1 MSRYS
6 HKGKTFIGLKKT
18 QDDNLLK
25 LGSLLDKGTLPDTIT
40 QLQDI
45 LNPLLNNIFVDGP
58 LSQLPTEFN
67 IANTTTGYDNIYTIP
82 TKKANLDVDKYKAFL
97 KFMIKKLYEN
107 NTGFSQNT
115 PDGEIITAYCI
126 NDNKEDKTSIENIKK
141 RYEKLYLYKNKEP
154 KKYVNK
160 NKQNNANNEWKTVT
174 TKKKHKY
181 ESKHE
186 NNNESKY
193 PEWVTDLLNLS
204 KKILYKEIEN
214 ILGIKNILEQNDTE
228 FLETIRKRTDGLLAC
243 SKTEIDKNK
252 KEFYTTEYEKNK
264 KTSNTTNTTN
274 NNSSNSS
281 NNTNLNKSKTL
292 ITKKEIEKQCKNTI
306 WGIKDYE
313 YSKKTK
319 EELETEFDDFK
330 HFIEN
335 TPNELIFMK
344 SFIPPDYFID
354 NDTPNWESIKE
365 LMLSRNRNFKQYVFG
380 YTEDIEHYS
389 KYKTFFELL
398 NMDFNNT
405 DSETCNL
412 LVLWNM
418 VSNLYFNRCA
428 ISNTQIP
435 FSIRFILPKKEFN
448 YFDSKT
454 NTFTIKKTIPINPF
468 IKNQN
473 FNLDFIGFINIKFY
487 HEQSQTFRNWILL
500 LFKTDDLDNEF
511 LLDYFTGNIPKIIF
525 LDYKFEY
532 VNNGGLLSRN
542 AVTYEE
548 LSDFIKRSDNNE
560 ITLYQSSLGNK
571 STLFIS
577 PNNYVL
583 PTLKHLDNLKL
594 TKIKLEKNLDYKFK
608 ILYNDSSNKQTPI
621 TKPVQ
626 LTNMRGGNPIIDNI
640 KLEFSNNIIDL
651 YDDTLT
657 TTKTYSE
664 YFKNCNLINNYDDKE
679 VYECYKSLYN
689 YLLISSD
696 EIQYSFLNTLKFE
709 KKYHIPKYIPLS
721 NKFYSIYEILIK
733 YNILNNCNKNDSILN
748 IGYNMTILEILN
760 QKNYKI
766 NNINCIIPSNTDNY
780 YKYISTEWK
789 KQLSI
794 LTGVYNVKLNFYTDL
809 IYNLLNENLNKN
821 KLVIYN
827 VYSMDKELYN
837 YENFLNTNNIF
848 LGMLIGLKFTDNNGN
863 FILHFGSVA
872 YKHSA
877 DIYYILKKYFKSSS
891 LYYPE
896 ISNQSKKTGVCG
908 VFLGFNGI
916 TDDEYNYLLNIFNK
930 IKNPDVYLTP
940 LLEDLKHS
948 QNSKVKYVSGFLN
961 NQNYNE
967 VIDFNNSIYISKLL
981 FVQKVLN
988 SLQTKNYKTIKLPTE
1003 AQITNAIL
1011 YCRKYD
1017 IPIFDKYS
1025 ITSQNSIITKTILH
1039 DMYGLH
1045 ESILYKFKTPFQTHI
1060 TGKIVFNP
1068 KFKSLSRQK
1077 LKSKSKSKSKLKSK
1091 SSFRKTKKSKELSFF
1106 NNLFT
1111 NDSNTS
1117 LKSKSHK
1124 KTKKHVSQK
1133 SHKPHKSQKSLKH
1146 STMSLEDAITY
1157 YNNSLIQVGRLM
1169 DVRKDFSK
1177 ANPNELY
1184 YMLKEQYRYYK
1195 AATPRNVQNLDKK
1208 VQSMLKD
1215 YSISQAWIKMYEII
1229 TDCDLIPTNRKG
1241 IFKSFHI
1248 CEAPGTFISCI
1259 NNYIHTKTQYNSYE
1273 WKAQSLK
1280 PKGAMSKATTIG
1292 DTYGLIKRYPD
1303 KWDFGI
1309 DNTGDIT
1316 NIENI
1321 KYYAKMAK
1329 DMNINLMTSDCGL
1342 PMGDTKYLQVAYASY
1357 VSLLYSLPKNGTLLY
1372 KILSPIDI
1380 PLMWNLIYMTY
1391 KHFKEMYFFKPV
1403 QNSQSREF
1411 YIIGKGYLGIEQTI
1425 LDKLLNLI
1433 PMFEDNGVGSKFNK
1447 EEYDLFNDTYP
1458 EEFVIQVQNICEKL
1472 ASNYVNSIERIIY
1485 YVDNIDALG
1494 KEYQKHIESYMKEKN
1509 EDWIRKYKVMR
1520 LDKKLSF

>member
-25 LGSLLDKGTLPDTIT
+25 LGSLLDKDNLPDTIT

-45 LNPLLNNIFVDGP
+45 LHPLLNNIFIDSP
-58 LSQLPTEFN
+58 FSQFPTEFN
-67 IANTTTGYDNIYTIP
+67 IADTTKGYDNIYTIP
-82 TKKANLDVDKYKAFL
+82 VKKAVLDVEKYKTFL
-97 KFMIKKLYEN
+97 KFMIKNLYEN
-107 NTGFSQNT
+107 NTGYSQNT

-126 NDNKEDKTSIENIKK
+126 NDNEEDKTAIENIKK
-141 RYEKLYLYKNKEP
+141 RYIKLYKIKENKKNNE
-154 KKYVNK
+154 NE
-160 NKQNNANNEWKTVT
+160 NNNEWKTV
-174 TKKKHKY
+174 KSKKHK
-181 ESKHE
+181 
-186 NNNESKY
+186 NTIKY

-204 KKILYKEIEN
+204 KKILYEEIETK
-214 ILGIKNILEQNDTE
+214 LGIKNILQQNDTE
-228 FLETIRKRTDGLLAC
+228 FLETIKKRTDGLLDC
-243 SKTEIDKNK
+243 SKTETDEHK
-252 KEFYTTEYEKNK
+252 KEFYSTEYEKYK
-264 KTSNTTNTTN
+264 Q
-274 NNSSNSS
+274 NSD
-281 NNTNLNKSKTL
+281 NTNLNRTTKLDK
-292 ITKKEIEKQCKNTI
+292 KKEIEKQCKNTI

-313 YSKKTK
+313 YSKKTTQ
-319 EELETEFDDFK
+319 ELENEFDDFK
-330 HFIEN
+330 KFIET

-365 LMLSRNRNFKQYVFG
+365 LMLSRNKNFKQYVFG
-380 YTEDIEHYS
+380 YTEDIEHYY

-398 NMDFNNT
+398 NTDLNNT
-405 DSETCNL
+405 NNESCNL

-418 VSNLYFNRCA
+418 VINLYYNRCA

-448 YFDSKT
+448 NFDAKT

-468 IKNQN
+468 LTNTDFK
-473 FNLDFIGFINIKFY
+473 LHFIGFINIKFY
-487 HEQSQTFRNWILL
+487 HEQSKTFRNWILL
-500 LFKTDDLDNEF
+500 LFKNDDLNNDF
-511 LLDYFTGNIPKIIF
+511 LLDYFTGNIPKIIV
-525 LDYKFEY
+525 LDYKFEC
-532 VNNGGLLSRN
+532 VDNGALLSRN

-548 LSDFIKRSDNNE
+548 LSDFIKRSDNHE

-577 PNNYVL
+577 PNNYDL
-583 PTLKHLDNLKL
+583 PTLKHLDSLKL
-594 TKIKLEKNLDYKFK
+594 IKIKLEKNIDYKFK
-608 ILYNDSSNKQTPI
+608 ISYNDSSNNKQIPI
-621 TKPVQ
+621 TNPVQ
-626 LTNMRGGNPIIDNI
+626 LTTMRGGNAILDNI
-640 KLEFSNNIIDL
+640 KLEFSNTIINL

-664 YFKNCNLINNYDDKE
+664 YFKTWNLIDNYEDNE
-679 VYECYKSLYN
+679 VYECYKRFYN

-721 NKFYSIYEILIK
+721 NKFYSLYEILIK
-733 YNILNNCNKNDSILN
+733 YNILNNYNKNDSILN
-748 IGYNMTILEILN
+748 IGYNMTVLEILN
-760 QKNYKI
+760 QKNYKY
-766 NNINCIIPSNTDNY
+766 NNINCIIPSNTENY
-780 YKYISTEWK
+780 YKYISNEWE

-794 LTGVYNVKLNFYTDL
+794 LTDVYNVKLNFYTDL
-809 IYNLLNENLNKN
+809 IYNLLNESLNKN
-821 KLVIYN
+821 KLVIYTIF
-827 VYSMDKELYN
+827 SIDKYLYN
-837 YENFLNTNNIF
+837 YENFLNTNNLF
-848 LGMLIGLKFTDNNGN
+848 LGMLIGLKFTDNNGD
-863 FILHFGSVA
+863 FILYFGSVA

-896 ISNQSKKTGVCG
+896 ISNPSKKNGVCG
-908 VFLGFNGI
+908 VFLGFKGI
-916 TDDEYNYLLNIFNK
+916 TDDEYNYLLTIFNK
-930 IKNPDVYLTP
+930 IKNPDIYLTP
-940 LLEDLKHS
+940 LLEDLKHT
-948 QNSKVKYVSGFLN
+948 QNSKVKYISGFLK

-988 SLQTKNYKTIKLPTE
+988 SLQTKNYKTIKVPTQD
-1003 AQITNAIL
+1003 QIVSSIL

-1045 ESILYKFKTPFQTHI
+1045 ESIMYKFKTPFQTHI

-1077 LKSKSKSKSKLKSK
+1077 LKKKSKSKSKS
-1091 SSFRKTKKSKELSFF
+1091 SFIKTKKTKSISFF

-1111 NDSNTS
+1111 NNNNSNKS
-1117 LKSKSHK
+1117 LKHTLHK
-1124 KTKKHVSQK
+1124 KTKTISKTKKHVSHK
-1133 SHKPHKSQKSLKH
+1133 SHKSYKSLHH
-1146 STMSLEDAITY
+1146 STMSLEDAVIHS
-1157 YNNSLIQVGRLM
+1157 NNSLIQVGRLM
-1169 DVRKDFSK
+1169 DVRKDFTK
-1177 ANPNELY
+1177 VNPNELY
-1184 YMLKEQYRYYK
+1184 YILKEQFRYYK
-1195 AATPRNVQNLDKK
+1195 ATTPRPVQNLDKQ

-1215 YSISQAWIKMYEII
+1215 YSISQAWLKMYEII

-1241 IFKSFHI
+1241 TYKSFHI
-1248 CEAPGTFISCI
+1248 CEAPGTFINCI
-1259 NNYIHTKTQYNSYE
+1259 NNYIHTKTNYDAYE
-1273 WKAQSLK
+1273 WKSQSLK
-1280 PKGAMSKATTIG
+1280 PRGAMSKATTIG

-1303 KWDFGI
+1303 KWDFGA

-1342 PMGDTKYLQVAYASY
+1342 PMGDTKYYQVAYASY
-1357 VSLLYSLPKNGTLLY
+1357 VSLLYSLPQNGTLLY
-1372 KILSPIDI
+1372 KVLSPIDV
-1380 PLMWNLIYMTY
+1380 PLIWNLIYITY
-1391 KHFKEMYFFKPV
+1391 TNFKEMYFFKPV

-1411 YIIGKGYLGIEQTI
+1411 YIIGKGYLGTDQSV
-1425 LDKLLNLI
+1425 LDKLLDLI
-1433 PMFEDNGVGSKFNK
+1433 PKFDENSSSFNK
-1447 EEYDLFNDTYP
+1447 EEYDLFNDSYP

-1485 YVDNIDALG
+1485 YVDNVDALN
-1494 KEYQKHIESYMKEKN
+1494 KDYKKHIESYMKEKN
-1509 EDWIRKYKVMR
+1509 EDWIRKYKVMK
-1520 LDKKLSF
+1520 LDKQFIL